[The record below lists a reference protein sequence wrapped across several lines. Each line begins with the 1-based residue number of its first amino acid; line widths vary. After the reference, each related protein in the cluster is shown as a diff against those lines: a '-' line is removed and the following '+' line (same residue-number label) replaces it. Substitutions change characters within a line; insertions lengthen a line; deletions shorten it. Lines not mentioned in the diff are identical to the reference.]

1 MNVVRSIHELN
12 EQELE
17 MGLVGEASWH
27 EDFKTSPYIF
37 IGGLDERLTEGDIIT
52 VFSQY
57 GTVIDIHLVKD
68 KKTGKSKGY
77 AFLAYEDQRSTILAV
92 DNLNNADLLK
102 KKLRVDH
109 SKDYRPNPLLFEI
122 IEDLEKEKDFFNK
135 IQIVRGNQSTQ
146 PKSKSNSNKKKKKK
160 KKKKENENEK
170 IENKSISKRK
180 KKKHHKKN
188 KKEKKKKHNKREKKM
203 KIDFPNDNNTKR
215 ERETVRKR
223 KEYHEYKENPNRKES
238 IHKHRR
244 KNENGRK
251 SKKKHKKKDKH
262 KSKKKKK
269 KKKEKEKKSK
279 EKVNYF
285 SSSFGFSKKV

>member
-1 MNVVRSIHELN
+1 MNVVRSINELN

-37 IGGLDERLTEGDIIT
+37 IGGIDERLTEGDIIT

-92 DNLNNADLLK
+92 DNLNNAELLK
-102 KKLRVDH
+102 RKLRVDH

-122 IEDLEKEKDFFNK
+122 IDDMEKEKDFFNK
-135 IQIVRGNQSTQ
+135 IQIVRGKKPT
-146 PKSKSNSNKKKKKK
+146 KSKSKSEKLKKRTRT
-160 KKKKENENEK
+160 
-170 IENKSISKRK
+170 SKRS
-180 KKKHHKKN
+180 KKKHQKKN
-188 KKEKKKKHNKREKKM
+188 KKEKEKKKKKKNKRESKK
-203 KIDFPNDNNTKR
+203 KNKNKRKESKNETTVDFQNNYIKK
-215 ERETVRKR
+215 ERERKR
-223 KEYHEYKENPNRKES
+223 KQYHENKDNPNTKKP
-238 IHKHRR
+238 IYKQRR
-244 KNENGRK
+244 KNEKETK
-251 SKKKHKKKDKH
+251 SKKKHKKREKH
-262 KSKKKKK
+262 KSKKKK
-269 KKKEKEKKSK
+269 EKKPK

-285 SSSFGFSKKV
+285 SSSFGFTKKV

>member
-37 IGGLDERLTEGDIIT
+37 IGGIDERLTEGDIIT

-92 DNLNNADLLK
+92 DNLNNAELLK
-102 KKLRVDH
+102 RKLRVDH

-122 IEDLEKEKDFFNK
+122 IDDMEKEKDFFNK
-135 IQIVRGNQSTQ
+135 IQIVRGNKPT
-146 PKSKSNSNKKKKKK
+146 KSKSKSEKLKK
-160 KKKKENENEK
+160 
-170 IENKSISKRK
+170 STRVSKRS

-188 KKEKKKKHNKREKKM
+188 KKEKEKEKEKKKKKKNKRESKK
-203 KIDFPNDNNTKR
+203 KNKNKRKESKNETTVDFQNNYIKKDT
-215 ERETVRKR
+215 ERKR
-223 KEYHEYKENPNRKES
+223 KQYNENKDNPDRKEPVY
-238 IHKHRR
+238 KQRR
-244 KNENGRK
+244 KNEKETK
-251 SKKKHKKKDKH
+251 SKKKHKKKDKN

-269 KKKEKEKKSK
+269 KRKENKSK

-285 SSSFGFSKKV
+285 SSSFGFTKKV

>member
-57 GTVIDIHLVKD
+57 GTVIDTHLVKD

-92 DNLNNADLLK
+92 DNLNNAELLK
-102 KKLRVDH
+102 RKLRVDH

-122 IEDLEKEKDFFNK
+122 IDDMEKEKDFYNK
-135 IQIVRGNQSTQ
+135 IQIVRGNKPT
-146 PKSKSNSNKKKKKK
+146 KSKSKSKSEKLKK
-160 KKKKENENEK
+160 
-170 IENKSISKRK
+170 STRTSKRS
-180 KKKHHKKN
+180 KKKHQKKN
-188 KKEKKKKHNKREKKM
+188 KKEKEKEKKNKRESKK
-203 KIDFPNDNNTKR
+203 KNKNKRKESKNETTVDFQNNYIKK
-215 ERETVRKR
+215 ERERKR
-223 KEYHEYKENPNRKES
+223 KQYHENKDNPNTKKP
-238 IHKHRR
+238 IYKQRR
-244 KNENGRK
+244 KNEKETK
-251 SKKKHKKKDKH
+251 SKKKDKKREKH
-262 KSKKKKK
+262 KSKKKK
-269 KKKEKEKKSK
+269 EKKPK

-285 SSSFGFSKKV
+285 SSSFGFTKKV